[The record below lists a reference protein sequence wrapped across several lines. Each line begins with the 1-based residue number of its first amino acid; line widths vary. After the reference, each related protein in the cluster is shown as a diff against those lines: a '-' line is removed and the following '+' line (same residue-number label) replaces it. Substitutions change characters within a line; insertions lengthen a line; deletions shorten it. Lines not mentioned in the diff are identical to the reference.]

1 MLLVFGITT
10 ISITYSSVPVMSM
23 TRRFKQFATGL
34 SQIDSNG
41 LGQVT
46 RNTPLNTCEPT
57 LNSDWLNTSKLNLA
71 EDIDIERLIDMATNY
86 QSVQPGGIWSPE
98 SCTPA
103 AKVAVIITYR
113 NRESHLKVILKV
125 LHTLLQ
131 NQQLHY
137 GIYVVEMAMPTKFN
151 IGILMNVGFLKAK
164 SEENYDCYIFH
175 DVDLVPL
182 NGALMYTCRQFP
194 NHMSAFNTK
203 YLKGETKKALPYS
216 AYVGGIISL
225 KGEHYEQI
233 NGFSNAYFGWGGTDD
248 DIEIRAK
255 RNKLKF
261 VREKPEVGRYY
272 ALPHVLDGGND
283 QNKIK
288 GILLKRVA
296 ARMSYDGLNN
306 AENLTKVEKFERRP
320 LYSWL
325 LVKCNETDVMDSN
338 VIETSY
344 YPTIS
349 GKLWIVKQP
358 TMIRCNEKYVMDTS
372 NHSAIS
378 GKLGI
383 VKCPIMIRL
392 VLTSYLRKYAAFVL
406 RKYEVHIIPP
416 ENQHYHTMQLTAA
429 VLVTLV
435 ATATAHLCMLS
446 PRQRGTMDGIN
457 KAGTKRRLLP
467 YHGTMRRETGRGGRD
482 PLATAI
488 SVNREKKQV
497 PLMSLFKRSRNC
509 SVCPVSSW
517 RETDKDSTRK
527 RYNESPT
534 VFSDGTDYQL
544 SFQKNADH
552 CDKNTPGYFNVTMM
566 HGHMVQ
572 HLAQIADDCA
582 PSLTIYTPMVSLPAS
597 VVGHA
602 TIQTTMANIASR
614 NFG

>member
-1 MLLVFGITT
+1 MITFTNLCQRKRLLVFLMLLVFGITT

-325 LVKCNETDVMDSN
+325 LVKCNETDVMDS
-338 VIETSY
+338 VQRFLS
-344 YPTIS
+344 PAHCH
-349 GKLWIVKQP
+349 GL
-358 TMIRCNEKYVMDTS
+358 
-372 NHSAIS
+372 
-378 GKLGI
+378 
-383 VKCPIMIRL
+383 IRL
-392 VLTSYLRKYAAFVL
+392 L
-406 RKYEVHIIPP
+406 
-416 ENQHYHTMQLTAA
+416 
-429 VLVTLV
+429 
-435 ATATAHLCMLS
+435 
-446 PRQRGTMDGIN
+446 
-457 KAGTKRRLLP
+457 
-467 YHGTMRRETGRGGRD
+467 
-482 PLATAI
+482 
-488 SVNREKKQV
+488 
-497 PLMSLFKRSRNC
+497 
-509 SVCPVSSW
+509 
-517 RETDKDSTRK
+517 
-527 RYNESPT
+527 
-534 VFSDGTDYQL
+534 
-544 SFQKNADH
+544 
-552 CDKNTPGYFNVTMM
+552 
-566 HGHMVQ
+566 
-572 HLAQIADDCA
+572 
-582 PSLTIYTPMVSLPAS
+582 
-597 VVGHA
+597 
-602 TIQTTMANIASR
+602 
-614 NFG
+614 